1 MRGMPDVRDALLD
14 AAYDAAV
21 TTGWQRARMADIATA
36 AGVSRQTLYDQ
47 FGGREALALHLA
59 LRETQRFLD
68 GVERAMDSHD
78 GAIEGAFEAAAAF
91 ALRQADHNPLIRSIL
106 TEDGEAGLLPYMTTR
121 AEPLIEAAKQRL
133 VAYLAKH
140 WPEIDDT
147 RAHEVGEVVV
157 RLTLSYIVLPGP
169 APDTAAPRI
178 AAVAA
183 NVLDL
188 RRI

>member
-1 MRGMPDVRDALLD
+1 MADVRDALLD

-47 FGGREALALHLA
+47 FGSREALALHLA

-68 GVERAMDSHD
+68 GVERAMDRH
-78 GAIEGAFEAAAAF
+78 EGSVEEAFEAAVAF

-106 TEDGEAGLLPYMTTR
+106 TENGEDGLLPYLTTR
-121 AEPLIEAAKQRL
+121 AEPLIETARQRL
-133 VAYLAKH
+133 VGYLARH
-140 WPEIDDT
+140 WPEVDNGH
-147 RAHEVGEVVV
+147 AHEVGEVVV

-169 APDTAAPRI
+169 APSTVARRI
-178 AAVAA
+178 AGVAA
-183 NVLDL
+183 NVLDV
-188 RRI
+188 RRV